1 VFSQQTVREMRT
13 MLEMAVQEGGTA
25 PKAQIPGYRVAGKTG
40 TAYKLE
46 GGQYVKKYVASFV
59 GFAPATDPRL
69 IVAIM
74 IDEPGSGQHYGGDV
88 AGPVFAS
95 VMSGAL
101 RTLGIAPD
109 TTIRAEGKASGIQ
122 VAQGA
127 THLPII
133 AKEEL

>member
-1 VFSQQTVREMRT
+1 
-13 MLEMAVQEGGTA
+13 
-25 PKAQIPGYRVAGKTG
+25 
-40 TAYKLE
+40 
-46 GGQYVKKYVASFV
+46 
-59 GFAPATDPRL
+59 
-69 IVAIM
+69 M

-109 TTIRAEGKASGIQ
+109 STLRAEGKASGIQ

-127 THLPII
+127 THSNTA